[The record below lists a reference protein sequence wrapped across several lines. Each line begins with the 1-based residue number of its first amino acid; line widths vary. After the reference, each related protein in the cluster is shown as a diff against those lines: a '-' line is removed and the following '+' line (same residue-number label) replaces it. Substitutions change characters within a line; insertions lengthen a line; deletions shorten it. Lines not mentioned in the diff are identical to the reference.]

1 MAQEKILPVFVLF
14 VIGLLLIEFGLFC
27 FSFYDP
33 TIRFGPDYFPYRIWA
48 YMLLPSGAI
57 ALIIGTI
64 FLADLAD
71 EDGEEKE

>member
-1 MAQEKILPVFVLF
+1 VLALF

-48 YMLLPSGAI
+48 YMLLPLGAI
-57 ALIIGTI
+57 ALTIGTI
-64 FLADLAD
+64 FLAD
-71 EDGEEKE
+71 ENGEEKE